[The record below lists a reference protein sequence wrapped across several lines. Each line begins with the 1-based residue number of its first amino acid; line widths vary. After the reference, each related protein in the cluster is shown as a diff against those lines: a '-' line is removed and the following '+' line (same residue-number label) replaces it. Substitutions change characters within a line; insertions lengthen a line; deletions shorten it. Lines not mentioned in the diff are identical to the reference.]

1 MYTIL
6 IVDDAKDSLLLL
18 EFDLQTAGYN
28 VVVAQSGQQALE
40 LLHTENID
48 MVLLDIY
55 MPEMSGLVTLE
66 KIKACPHHKNTPVI
80 MLSASDNEDEIVQA
94 LELGAVDYVIKP
106 YINKVLLARMN
117 TAFRLAEKTAALEQ
131 MAKKDYLTGIN
142 NRRNFYALA
151 TKSIAYSQRYQHD
164 VVIAMCD
171 IDHFKRVNDQYG
183 HDAGDHVLQEVSKI
197 LANAFR
203 DFDIIGRIGGEEF
216 AVCLPET
223 SIEEAQIA
231 CERLRV
237 NVEHADLVAPNSN
250 QHIAITISIG
260 IALGGKNNLSLSEL
274 LMQADQALYQAKNTG
289 RNKIVAF
296 SQEHLLK
303 QSQSPHQNDA
313 CSSSQEMPL
322 ASTHIDDNT
331 LTSDEKISSTEKGTG
346 DYPGI
351 NTSTGINNVLGD
363 NDLFEQVLQMFIEDH
378 AQDGENLAK
387 AFADNDIA
395 RMKHLAHTLKG
406 VSSSIGAMSL
416 YKVTK
421 VLDEAIN
428 DQNFTEVELLIPP
441 VSEKLNEVTEGIKA
455 KLTL

>member
-18 EFDLQTAGYN
+18 EFDLQTTGYN
-28 VVVAQSGQQALE
+28 VVVAQSGQQALD
-40 LLHTENID
+40 LLETENID

-55 MPEMSGLVTLE
+55 MPEMSGLVTLK
-66 KIKACPHHKNTPVI
+66 KIKTYPNNKNIPVI
-80 MLSASDNEDEIVQA
+80 MLSSSDNENEIVQA

-106 YINKVLLARMN
+106 YINKVLLARIN
-117 TAFRLAEKTAALEQ
+117 TAFRLAEKTAALEL

-142 NRRNFYALA
+142 NRRNFYTLA
-151 TKSIAYSQRYQHD
+151 TKVISYAQRHQHG

-171 IDHFKRVNDQYG
+171 IDHFKRVNDLYG

-203 DFDIIGRIGGEEF
+203 DVDIIGRIGGEEF

-223 SIEEAQIA
+223 TIEEAQIA
-231 CERLRV
+231 CERVRV
-237 NVEHADLVAPNSN
+237 NVEHSDFITPNSN

-260 IALGGKNNLSLSEL
+260 ITLDEKNLSLSEL
-274 LMQADQALYQAKNTG
+274 LTQADQALYQAKNTG
-289 RNKIVAF
+289 RNKIVVF

-303 QSQSPHQNDA
+303 QSQSPHQNYEV
-313 CSSSQEMPL
+313 SSSQEMPTV
-322 ASTHIDDNT
+322 SPHIDDNV
-331 LTSDEKISSTEKGTG
+331 LTNDEKIFFTEKKSN

-406 VSSSIGAMSL
+406 VSSSIGAMLL

-441 VSEKLNEVTEGIKA
+441 VTEKLNEVTEGIKA
-455 KLTL
+455 KLKL